1 MKHTLGIFLFTVL
14 VTAFYGYVGQLVPQ
28 KETYPPR
35 DTEVGMDLTTSEMV
49 DVGREIYEGKGTCVS
64 CHTIGSSEAGRF
76 PDLAG
81 IGASAASRK
90 EGLSDVEY
98 LAESLY
104 EPDEF
109 IVDGFNPGMPP
120 VNKPPISLSQQEV
133 LTLIAYLQSLGG
145 QPTVTMQTKL
155 GYAAENQE
163 NVATNV
169 ASTEETGGEDLGGEA
184 LLVAQGCN
192 ACHSLAEP
200 VRLVGPS
207 LFDVGKRLTR
217 GEIYEALMD
226 PDATIAEGYPPGLMG
241 TSMNASGFYEKIT
254 LKQLESMVDHLASL
268 DGGQ

>member
-28 KETYPPR
+28 KETHPPR
-35 DTEVGMDLTTSEMV
+35 ETAVGESLTTSEMV

-64 CHTIGSSEAGRF
+64 CHTIGSHEAGRF

-81 IGASAASRK
+81 IGASAASRV
-90 EGLSDVEY
+90 EGLNDVEY

-104 EPDEF
+104 EPDLYVVE
-109 IVDGFNPGMPP
+109 GFPPGMPP
-120 VNKPPISLSQQEV
+120 VNRPPISLNRQEV
-133 LTLIAYLQSLGG
+133 LALIAYLQSLGG

-155 GYAAENQE
+155 GYATEDEESA
-163 NVATNV
+163 ATDV
-169 ASTEETGGEDLGGEA
+169 ASTEETGDEALGGEA

-207 LFDVGKRLTR
+207 LFDVGARLTR

-241 TSMNASGFYEKIT
+241 ASMNASGFYEKVT

-268 DGGQ
+268 EGGQ

>member
-35 DTEVGMDLTTSEMV
+35 ETEVGASLTTSEMV
-49 DVGREIYEGKGTCVS
+49 DAGREIYEGKGTCVS

-81 IGASAASRK
+81 IGANSASRI
-90 EGLSDVEY
+90 ESLSDVEY

-104 EPDEF
+104 EPDLY
-109 IVDGFNPGMPP
+109 IVEGFSPGMPA
-120 VNKPPISLSQQEV
+120 VDKPPISLNRQEV
-133 LTLIAYLQSLGG
+133 LAVIAYLQSLGG
-145 QPTVTMQTKL
+145 QPTVTMQTNL
-155 GYAAENQE
+155 GYATEVQQDT
-163 NVATNV
+163 ATDV
-169 ASTEETGGEDLGGEA
+169 ASSEEAGGEEPGGEA
-184 LLVAQGCN
+184 LLAAHGCN
-192 ACHSLAEP
+192 ACHSLTEP
-200 VRLVGPS
+200 VRLVGPT
-207 LFDVGKRLTR
+207 LFDVGTRLTR

-241 TSMNASGFYEKIT
+241 TSMNASGFYEKVT

>member
-1 MKHTLGIFLFTVL
+1 MKHTLGIFLFTIL

-35 DTEVGMDLTTSEMV
+35 DTEVGESLTTSEMV

-81 IGASAASRK
+81 IGASSAAK
-90 EGLSDVEY
+90 IEGMSDVEY

-104 EPDEF
+104 EPDLY

-120 VNKPPISLSQQEV
+120 VNKPPVSLSQQEV
-133 LTLIAYLQSLGG
+133 LTVIAYLQSLGG

-155 GYAAENQE
+155 KYAAEIQE
-163 NVATNV
+163 KAPTGV
-169 ASTEETGGEDLGGEA
+169 ASTEESGGEELGGEA
-184 LLVAQGCN
+184 LLVAQGCS
-192 ACHSLAEP
+192 ACHHLTEP

-241 TSMNASGFYEKIT
+241 TSMSASGFYERIT
-254 LKQLESMVDHLASL
+254 LRQLESMVDHLASL
-268 DGGQ
+268 DGGK

>member
-35 DTEVGMDLTTSEMV
+35 DTEVGEDLTTSEMV
-49 DVGREIYEGKGTCVS
+49 DAGREIYEGKGTCVS

-81 IGASAASRK
+81 IGASSASRV

-104 EPDEF
+104 EPDF
-109 IVDGFNPGMPP
+109 YIVDGFSPGMPP
-120 VNKPPISLSQQEV
+120 VDKPPISLNPQEV
-133 LTLIAYLQSLGG
+133 LAVIAYLQSLGG
-145 QPTVTMQTKL
+145 RPTVTMQTKL
-155 GYAAENQE
+155 GYAAANQD
-163 NVATNV
+163 NVATDI
-169 ASTEETGGEDLGGEA
+169 ASTEEAGSEELGGEA
-184 LLVAQGCN
+184 LLAAQGCN
-192 ACHSLAEP
+192 ACHSLTEP

-226 PDATIAEGYPPGLMG
+226 PDATIAEGYPPGLMS
-241 TSMNASGFYEKIT
+241 TSMNASGFYKKTT

-268 DGGQ
+268 DGGK

>member
-35 DTEVGMDLTTSEMV
+35 ETEVGESLTTSEMV

-81 IGASAASRK
+81 IGARSASRI
-90 EGLSDVEY
+90 EGYSDVEY

-104 EPDEF
+104 EPDSY

-120 VNKPPISLSQQEV
+120 VNKPPISLNQQEV
-133 LTLIAYLQSLGG
+133 LTVIAYLQSLGG

-155 GYAAENQE
+155 KYAAEIEE
-163 NVATNV
+163 NAATDV
-169 ASTEETGGEDLGGEA
+169 ASTGETGGEELRGEA

-192 ACHSLAEP
+192 ACHSLTEP

-207 LFDVGKRLTR
+207 LFDVGNRLTR
-217 GEIYEALMD
+217 GQIYEALMD
-226 PDATIAEGYPPGLMG
+226 PDATIADGYPPGLMSA
-241 TSMNASGFYEKIT
+241 SMSASGFYERTT

-268 DGGQ
+268 DGDQ

>member
-1 MKHTLGIFLFTVL
+1 MKHTLGIFLFTIL

-28 KETYPPR
+28 KETYPPK
-35 DTEVGMDLTTSEMV
+35 DTEVGEDLTTSEMV

-81 IGASAASRK
+81 IGASSASRI
-90 EGLSDVEY
+90 EGTSDVEY
-98 LAESLY
+98 LAASLY
-104 EPDEF
+104 EPDLY
-109 IVDGFNPGMPP
+109 IVDGFSPGMPP
-120 VNKPPISLSQQEV
+120 VDKPPISLNSQEV
-133 LTLIAYLQSLGG
+133 LAVIAYLQSLGG

-163 NVATNV
+163 NAATNI
-169 ASTEETGGEDLGGEA
+169 ASTEKTGGEELGGEA
-184 LLVAQGCN
+184 LMVAQGCN
-192 ACHSLAEP
+192 ACHSFTEP
-200 VRLVGPS
+200 ARLVGPS

-217 GEIYEALMD
+217 GELYEALMD
-226 PDATIAEGYPPGLMG
+226 PDATIAKGYQPGLMG
-241 TSMNASGFYEKIT
+241 SMMNASGFYEKIT

>member
-1 MKHTLGIFLFTVL
+1 VKHTLGIFLFTVL

-35 DTEVGMDLTTSEMV
+35 ETEVGADLTTSEMV
-49 DVGREIYEGKGTCVS
+49 DTGREIYEGKGTCVG

-81 IGASAASRK
+81 IGARSASMI
-90 EGLSDVEY
+90 EGMSDVEY

-104 EPDEF
+104 EPDKF
-109 IVDGFNPGMPP
+109 IVEGFNPGMPP
-120 VNKPPISLSQQEV
+120 ANKPPVSLNQQEV
-133 LTLIAYLQSLGG
+133 LTVIAYLQSLGG

-155 GYAAENQE
+155 KYAGEVQQSAAAQ
-163 NVATNV
+163 V
-169 ASTEETGGEDLGGEA
+169 ASREEAGGEDLGAEA
-184 LLVAQGCN
+184 LFAAHGCVV
-192 ACHSLAEP
+192 CHELTEP
-200 VRLVGPS
+200 RRLVGPS

-226 PDATIAEGYPPGLMG
+226 PDATIPEGYAPGVMSA
-241 TSMNASGFYEKIT
+241 SMRATGFYEKVT
-254 LKQLESMVDHLASL
+254 LKQLESMVDHLDSL

>member
-1 MKHTLGIFLFTVL
+1 
-14 VTAFYGYVGQLVPQ
+14 
-28 KETYPPR
+28 
-35 DTEVGMDLTTSEMV
+35 MV
-49 DVGREIYEGKGTCVS
+49 DVGREIYEGKGTCVG
-64 CHTIGSSEAGRF
+64 CHTIGSGEAGRF

-81 IGASAASRK
+81 IGAISAGRID
-90 EGLSDVEY
+90 GLSDVEY

-104 EPDEF
+104 EPDVF

-120 VNKPPISLSQQEV
+120 VNRPPISLNQQEV

-155 GYAAENQE
+155 GYA
-163 NVATNV
+163 TDV
-169 ASTEETGGEDLGGEA
+169 ASTEEA
-184 LLVAQGCN
+184 
-192 ACHSLAEP
+192 ACHHLSEP
-200 VRLVGPS
+200 VRQVGPS

-217 GEIYEALMD
+217 GEIYEALME

-241 TSMNASGFYEKIT
+241 TSMSASGFYDKVT

>member
-1 MKHTLGIFLFTVL
+1 VKHTVGIFLFTVL

-28 KETYPPR
+28 KETHPPR
-35 DTEVGMDLTTSEMV
+35 ETEVGEDLTTSEMV
-49 DVGREIYEGKGTCVS
+49 DVGREIYEGKGTCVG
-64 CHTIGSSEAGRF
+64 CHTIGSGEAGRF

-81 IGASAASRK
+81 IGAISAGRID
-90 EGLSDVEY
+90 GLSDVEY

-104 EPDEF
+104 EPDVF

-120 VNKPPISLSQQEV
+120 VNRPPISLNQQEV

-155 GYAAENQE
+155 GYA
-163 NVATNV
+163 TDV
-169 ASTEETGGEDLGGEA
+169 ASTEEVVGEELGAES
-184 LLVAQGCN
+184 LLVAHGCA
-192 ACHSLAEP
+192 ACHHLSEP
-200 VRLVGPS
+200 VRQVGPS

-217 GEIYEALMD
+217 GEIYEALME

-241 TSMNASGFYEKIT
+241 TSMSASGFYDKVT